1 MEAVREKWTDERLDD
16 LNGRVDELLRR
27 IDDGFSEMRASFN
40 RIDARLDRMQQLIV
54 QAAIAMAAAMLTAF
68 VGLAGLILTQV

>member
-1 MEAVREKWTDERLDD
+1 METVREKWTDERLDD
-16 LNGRVDELLRR
+16 LNGRVGELSRR
-27 IDDGFSEMRASFN
+27 TDDGFSEMRASFN

-54 QAAIAMAAAMLTAF
+54 QAAIAMAAATLTAF